1 MCPRRLLPFSVTRGL
16 EYSTETV
23 AGPICWVTVAC
34 WLSPLGG
41 RDSLSARA
49 TLENNAHVQRKVLFM
64 ASGTTPYASHRI
76 NARIPKW
83 DGRQNRRDRVEPART
98 SPPGGRPFSGSAARG
113 TASALHPRLGL
124 VQRSSPPRSWP
135 REPAARS
142 RGAGPSVGGNMIGLA
157 LSSCAA
163 ANRIRGIMPGATPI
177 ETRIERRG

>member
-23 AGPICWVTVAC
+23 AGPICWVTVGR

-41 RDSLSARA
+41 RDSPSARA

-83 DGRQNRRDRVEPART
+83 DGRSAESAR
-98 SPPGGRPFSGSAARG
+98 PGGTSQNQPTWRP
-113 TASALHPRLGL
+113 ALQRLGGA
-124 VQRSSPPRSWP
+124 RHSERAASKTGSR
-135 REPAARS
+135 PAK
-142 RGAGPSVGGNMIGLA
+142 
-157 LSSCAA
+157 
-163 ANRIRGIMPGATPI
+163 
-177 ETRIERRG
+177 

>member
-49 TLENNAHVQRKVLFM
+49 MLENNAHVQRKVLFM

-76 NARIPKW
+76 NPRIPNGT

-98 SPPGGRPFSGSAARG
+98 GPPGGWPFSG
-113 TASALHPRLGL
+113 TAQQISEAFPWQTEPRFLIRDRDRVYGPTFKDRVESLGL
-124 VQRSSPPRSWP
+124 EEVLTAPRSPWQNAFAERVIGSIR
-135 REPAARS
+135 REC
-142 RGAGPSVGGNMIGLA
+142 LDH
-157 LSSCAA
+157 
-163 ANRIRGIMPGATPI
+163 
-177 ETRIERRG
+177 E